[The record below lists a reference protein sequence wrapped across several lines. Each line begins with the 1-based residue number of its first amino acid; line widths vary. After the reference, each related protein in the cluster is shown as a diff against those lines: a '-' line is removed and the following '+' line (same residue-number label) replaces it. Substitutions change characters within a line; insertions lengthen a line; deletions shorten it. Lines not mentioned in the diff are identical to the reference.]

1 MCQTPFYQRLRV
13 ELQLGYA
20 VFSALRQMNGQT
32 ALLFGVQSPSARPA
46 ELLKHIQQFLKGMP
60 ALIEQFD
67 EASLNQQR
75 HNLADQFD
83 AANLSSKDAAELLWQ
98 ARLAGHSSDYLGQLL
113 AAIGQLDRQALFNA
127 AQRLINA
134 EGGWLC
140 LASDPAPGNPWQT
153 TN

>member
-1 MCQTPFYQRLRV
+1 
-13 ELQLGYA
+13 
-20 VFSALRQMNGQT
+20 
-32 ALLFGVQSPSARPA
+32 
-46 ELLKHIQQFLKGMP
+46 MP